1 MSKIKKKRVG
11 FVLDMTP
18 LVDITFLLLTFFMFT
33 AKFKSDSENDQKF
46 EVKRPRATVDT
57 TKLPEQDLVMIKVG
71 IDTAGRDTAYYVSMI
86 NEQDRLKLSQVMT
99 AKDFPGATPNMSQY
113 RITDSVWL
121 ETIIQEAR
129 FINPRARFAVD
140 ADRRVQF
147 VWIERAMD
155 AMRKKRATTF
165 NFVTDKKQ

>member
-33 AKFKSDSENDQKF
+33 AKFKSESENEEKYQ
-46 EVKRPRATVDT
+46 VKRPRASVDT
-57 TKLPEQDLVMIKVG
+57 TKLPEQDLVIIKVG
-71 IDTAGRDTAYYVSMI
+71 VDTANQDTAYHISML
-86 NEQDRLKLSQVMT
+86 NEQDRIKLSQVMIQ
-99 AKDFPGATPNMSQY
+99 KDFPGVQPNQTAFVTKDT
-113 RITDSVWL
+113 IWL
-121 ETIIQEAR
+121 ESLVQEAR
-129 FINPRARFAVD
+129 LINPRAQFAVD
-140 ADRRVQF
+140 ADRRIRF
-147 VWIERAMD
+147 EWIERAMN